1 MIHRS
6 RKIDT
11 LVAYIGHILLR
22 KTKVGEGNVAKI
34 VHQDIFQLQITIDD
48 ARMMK
53 VVKRENK
60 FSLEKKNPARV
71 FHHELAA

>member
-1 MIHRS
+1 
-6 RKIDT
+6 
-11 LVAYIGHILLR
+11 
-22 KTKVGEGNVAKI
+22 VAKI